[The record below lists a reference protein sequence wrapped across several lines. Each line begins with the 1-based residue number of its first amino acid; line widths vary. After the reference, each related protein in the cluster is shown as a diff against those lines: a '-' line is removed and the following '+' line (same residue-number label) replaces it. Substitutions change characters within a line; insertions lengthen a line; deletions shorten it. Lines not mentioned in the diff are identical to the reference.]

1 MVCPNRW
8 SQEKGELM
16 GLFGKLVKTVVNV
29 AELPL
34 AVAKDV
40 ITLGGIVQDRTT
52 THTRE
57 LIEKIKE
64 DADD

>member
-1 MVCPNRW
+1 
-8 SQEKGELM
+8 M